1 MIDYILDGKTVGF
14 FFSQNRFS
22 VAEESHARS
31 TRVLQARRA
40 CRREK
45 KKRIFSVSPQYRSLF
60 SASLQ
65 AFCLTVCAYLN
76 TQKYGLFCSLII
88 TWYLFYGEN
97 SS

>member
-1 MIDYILDGKTVGF
+1 MRVVREPYKPVERVGE
-14 FFSQNRFS
+14 R
-22 VAEESHARS
+22 
-31 TRVLQARRA
+31 
-40 CRREK
+40 K

>member
-1 MIDYILDGKTVGF
+1 MREVREPYKPLGRVGE
-14 FFSQNRFS
+14 R
-22 VAEESHARS
+22 
-31 TRVLQARRA
+31 
-40 CRREK
+40 K

-97 SS
+97 SSWNRQCHVINIKKAPSYNRD